1 MIFYKISFQH
11 SQQLRG
17 HRQDYVDTFGK
28 FWRLLTD
35 FKGTNRWKMY
45 LGVFTHSIAIILKYE
60 KEKKRSKEK
69 SACPHN
75 CCLCGHAIFE
85 LCDRISTSNRFF
97 LFIRAQVPL
106 RCCVILKENFYLF
119 YLYTYIITLGP
130 INFYNYRKFK
140 MI

>member
-1 MIFYKISFQH
+1 
-11 SQQLRG
+11 
-17 HRQDYVDTFGK
+17 
-28 FWRLLTD
+28 
-35 FKGTNRWKMY
+35 MY

-69 SACPHN
+69 SACPHTVIV
-75 CCLCGHAIFE
+75 AYADMQF
-85 LCDRISTSNRFF
+85 SNFVIEYLRATGFSSV
-97 LFIRAQVPL
+97 RAQVPL

-140 MI
+140 MF